1 MPSPPLW
8 EAGLVVVLALP
19 HPFPIDIHPEPHT
32 VTGLTAEALGLR
44 GKILGLIGWNAALMD
59 VGGHSLLEGLD
70 IRDHGRVCCSGSAHE
85 LPSRSLFRS
94 GSLMPSKISRFCA
107 SDIPAE

>member
-19 HPFPIDIHPEPHT
+19 HPFPVDIHPEPHT

-44 GKILGLIGWNAALMD
+44 GKVLGLIGWNAALMD
-59 VGGHSLLEGLD
+59 VDGHSFFKGLN
-70 IRDHGRVCCSGSAHE
+70 IRDQG
-85 LPSRSLFRS
+85 
-94 GSLMPSKISRFCA
+94 
-107 SDIPAE
+107 